1 MPSGKGALPIM
12 QLFARNKLVT
22 VHQKDSDTLWVH
34 AVMEDDIYGL
44 TIDAD
49 VRLADLTFLDVVV
62 AWNRHTTPECPRA
75 LDHVKEVE
83 GLRIDAD
90 ITHNL
95 QKGVGRAGCR
105 HFATLLIECSKSVQE
120 AAALLAWQ
128 EMSQENP
135 ALTLS
140 EVLDNL
146 DRFVGASSAGKQPPS
161 SKPQKQENPTRIT
174 VAKPGQRETSPV
186 ASKKDGGFFIDLH
199 VHTFPASPC
208 ANESVDKMIQAA
220 RHIGLDGICLTDH
233 NYPWPADDVRALRQ
247 KHGFLILRGN
257 EITTDEGHMVVFG
270 LDREMNAQ
278 GVVKLE
284 TLRRMVNEAEGVI
297 IAAHPFRGFLT
308 FGVGKLGLTVEKA
321 SDRPLFQL
329 VDAVEVLNGMVTE
342 EENSFAAKVCEHL
355 GLPGTGGSDAHQPD
369 RVGCY
374 ATRFEKPIASEVDLI
389 EALKNGQCRAVCYHP
404 ATMAP

>member
-1 MPSGKGALPIM
+1 M

-22 VHQKDSDTLWVH
+22 VHQKDPDTLWVH
-34 AVMEDDIYGL
+34 AVLEDDIYGL

-49 VRLADLTFLDVVV
+49 VRLADLTFVDVTV

-75 LDHVKEVE
+75 LEHIKVVE

-90 ITHNL
+90 IAHKL

-120 AAALLAWQ
+120 AAAVLAWQ
-128 EMSQENP
+128 TLSQKDPELTIEQILENP
-135 ALTLS
+135 
-140 EVLDNL
+140 
-146 DRFVGASSAGKQPPS
+146 DRYGQPAPAEKTMQEAAREKPSGAVDAAKREPRPPEAP
-161 SKPQKQENPTRIT
+161 K
-174 VAKPGQRETSPV
+174 A
-186 ASKKDGGFFIDLH
+186 ASKNDGGFYIDLH
-199 VHTFPASPC
+199 VHTFPASSC
-208 ANESVDKMIQAA
+208 AGESVDAMIQAA
-220 RHIGLDGICLTDH
+220 RRVGLDGICLTDH
-233 NYPWPADDVRALRQ
+233 NYLWSADDVRALRQ

-257 EITTDEGHMVVFG
+257 EVTTDQGHMVVFG
-270 LDREMNAQ
+270 LDRQIKAQ

-284 TLRRMVNEAEGVI
+284 TLSRMAREANGVI

-321 SDRPLFQL
+321 SERPLFKM

-342 EENSFAAKVCEHL
+342 EENSFAAKVCDHL
-355 GLPGTGGSDAHQPD
+355 GLVATGGSDAHQSD

-374 ATRFEKPIASEVDLI
+374 ATRFEKPIGNEADLL
-389 EALKNGQCRAVCYHP
+389 EALKNGHCRPVSYNP
-404 ATMAP
+404 ANTAA